1 MKPTVR
7 RERITD
13 ILRERERVNVDDLAV
28 LLETSRE
35 TIRRDLSELADDG
48 VVRKFHGGAALI
60 ENFREGPFAKRQSE
74 SVQSKRIVARAAAAL
89 YQPGDSIFIDTGST
103 TIVFAEELARLSG
116 ITVITNGPRIAHI
129 LAEAGND
136 VFVVGG
142 EYRPE
147 VGEMVGELAIEQ
159 ISRFHASHA
168 VLTVGGLTETGV
180 MDYRLDEAQIART
193 MVQQATKV
201 TVIADSSK
209 LGRNALFQVCSLS
222 SINQLVVDAEPEPN
236 LRAAM
241 NEAGVEVIIA
251 R

>member
-13 ILRERERVNVDDLAV
+13 ILRERERVTVDDLAV

-35 TIRRDLSELADDG
+35 TIRRDLTELADHG
-48 VVRKFHGGAALI
+48 VIRKFHGGATLI
-60 ENFREGPFAKRQSE
+60 ENFREGPFSTRQSE
-74 SVQSKRIVARAAAAL
+74 SIQSKRIVARAAAAL
-89 YQPGDSIFIDTGST
+89 YKPGDSIFIDTGST

-129 LAEAGND
+129 LSEVGND
-136 VFVVGG
+136 VFVIGG

-159 ISRFHASHA
+159 ICRFNASHA
-168 VLTVGGLTETGV
+168 VLTIGGLTETGV
-180 MDYRLDEAQIART
+180 MDYRLDEAQVARA
-193 MVQQATKV
+193 MVRQAAKV

-209 LGRNALFQVCSLS
+209 LGRNALFQVCDLS
-222 SINQLVVDAEPEPN
+222 RIHRLVVDVDPAPR
-236 LRAAM
+236 LKAALD
-241 NEAGVEVIIA
+241 EASVEIIIA
-251 R
+251 Q